1 MLCYILLKQDTKL
14 WIVFYEFLRNNLN
27 NLKFGSRKFH
37 PPADE
42 GNAIISF
49 VNTLL
54 YSVIYSELYNTELDT
69 SIGFLHEP
77 CSRKPSLVLDIAD
90 IFKPLI
96 SSSILLKCDSLLSES
111 DFEKKQKGIYL
122 SHEGRKKVI
131 ELFQK
136 KMEKVVFCKKLKK
149 EVKIRTAIRA
159 ECLRL
164 RDWIEFIQY

>member
-1 MLCYILLKQDTKL
+1 MD
-14 WIVFYEFLRNNLN
+14 VFYEFLRNNLN

-37 PPADE
+37 PPVDE
-42 GNAIISF
+42 GNAVISF

-164 RDWIEFIQY
+164 RDCLFFEREYKPYIPW